1 MAFNFNRVDHLLRGA
16 QADEPEESREETLPL
31 VLVVDDDPAVR
42 RALQVLLTPKY
53 RVRLCST
60 AVEGLAVVSESEVA
74 VVVLDV
80 KMRGHDGFWACDEI
94 RKKNP
99 LIPIIFFSAFQD
111 AKNPYDII
119 NDHRP
124 FAYIMK
130 DGEPSRLLSAIG
142 NAVSHYLMVQV
153 SRRLSAR
160 FGKQTPGR

>member
-1 MAFNFNRVDHLLRGA
+1 MSFKKVDQLLRGPQSEEPA
-16 QADEPEESREETLPL
+16 ESRDEPLPL
-31 VLVVDDDPAVR
+31 VLIIDDDPAVR
-42 RALQVLLTPKY
+42 RALQVLLAPKY
-53 RVRLCST
+53 RVRLCSSAAEGVA
-60 AVEGLAVVSESEVA
+60 AVADSEVT

-94 RKKNP
+94 RKKAP

-153 SRRLSAR
+153 NRRLSAR
-160 FGKQTPGR
+160 FGRQPPGK

>member
-1 MAFNFNRVDHLLRGA
+1 MLDAGDLAEYLFGD
-16 QADEPEESREETLPL
+16 ESRL
-31 VLVVDDDPAVR
+31 
-42 RALQVLLTPKY
+42 
-53 RVRLCST
+53 VRLDMSEFQEPAALARLVGEPGDDG
-60 AVEGLAVVSESEVA
+60 AVESLVHHIRKQPFA

>member
-1 MAFNFNRVDHLLRGA
+1 MSFNKLDLLLRGA
-16 QADEPEESREETLPL
+16 PADEPAESRDEPLPL
-31 VLVVDDDPAVR
+31 VVVIDDDPAVR

-53 RVRLCST
+53 RVRLYGT
-60 AVEGLAVVSESEVA
+60 AVDGVNAVTEGEVA
-74 VVVLDV
+74 AVVLDV

-94 RKKNP
+94 RKKDP

-130 DGEPSRLLSAIG
+130 DGEPSRLLSAVG

-160 FGKQTPGR
+160 FGKQPPGK